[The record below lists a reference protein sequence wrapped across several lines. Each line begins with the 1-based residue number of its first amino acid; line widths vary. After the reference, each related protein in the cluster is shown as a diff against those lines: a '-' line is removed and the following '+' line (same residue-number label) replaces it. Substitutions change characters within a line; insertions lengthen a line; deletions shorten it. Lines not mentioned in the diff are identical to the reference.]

1 MLGSRK
7 YFHERSNTM
16 EEKKLVMVFKNEEG
30 KQVTISV
37 ADPKE
42 DLTEVQIKA
51 AMDLIVEKN
60 IFRKNDLAIAEA
72 VEARIVN
79 TQTTEY
85 DLIV

>member
-1 MLGSRK
+1 
-7 YFHERSNTM
+7 M
-16 EEKKLVMVFKNEEG
+16 EEKKLVMIFKNELG

-37 ADPKE
+37 KDPKD
-42 DLTEVQIKA
+42 DLTEAQIKA

-60 IFRKNDLAIAEA
+60 IFRRNDLSIAEA

-85 DLIV
+85 DLIIV